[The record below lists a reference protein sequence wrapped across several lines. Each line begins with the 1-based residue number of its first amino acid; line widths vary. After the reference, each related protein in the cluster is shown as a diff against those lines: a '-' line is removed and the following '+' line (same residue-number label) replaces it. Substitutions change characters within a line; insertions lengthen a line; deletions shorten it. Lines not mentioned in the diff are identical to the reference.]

1 MVNAVNA
8 GDFFESAPNKQ
19 TAVPFRV
26 FEGRKIR
33 VSGEELLCVVL
44 EEDTTFDLED
54 GRYLAKAGDVIY
66 ENGDDDEDEGYTVTS
81 QMSFRQKYMIL

>member
-1 MVNAVNA
+1 MANAKE
-8 GDFFESAPNKQ
+8 FFLESAAQ
-19 TAVPFRV
+19 QIAVPFRV
-26 FEGRKIR
+26 VEGRKVR
-33 VSGEELLCVVL
+33 VSGKELLCVVL

-81 QMSFRQKYMIL
+81 QMRFRQKYMIL

>member
-1 MVNAVNA
+1 MANAKE
-8 GDFFESAPNKQ
+8 FFLESAAQ
-19 TAVPFRV
+19 QMAAPFMV
-26 FEGRKIR
+26 VEGRKFP

>member
-1 MVNAVNA
+1 MANAKEFFLESDTQQMAAPFMVV
-8 GDFFESAPNKQ
+8 
-19 TAVPFRV
+19 
-26 FEGRKIR
+26 EGRKIP
-33 VSGEELLCVVL
+33 VSGEEFQCIVL